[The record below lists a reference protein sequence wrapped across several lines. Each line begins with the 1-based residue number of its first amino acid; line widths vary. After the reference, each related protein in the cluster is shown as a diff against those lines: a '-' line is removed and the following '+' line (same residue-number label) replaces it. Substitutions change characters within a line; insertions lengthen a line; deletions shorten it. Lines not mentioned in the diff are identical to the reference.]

1 MSNKVVDSII
11 QTLKNEG
18 PFYLS
23 EPSSMLVDYYKN
35 IGTIFK
41 IIVVYYKR
49 KPYNIVDLLEDR
61 PNPLGDGSV
70 LDTLVKSANKWYA
83 SKNFRDFEKMY
94 YG

>member
-1 MSNKVVDSII
+1 MSNKVADSII

-23 EPSSMLVDYYKN
+23 EPNSMLVDYYKN

-41 IIVVYYKR
+41 IIVVYYEH
-49 KPYNIVDLLEDR
+49 KPYSIVNLLEDR
-61 PNPLGDGSV
+61 PYPLGDGSV
-70 LDTLVKSANKWYA
+70 LDTLVRSANKWHA
-83 SKNFRDFEKMY
+83 SKSFEEVY

>member
-1 MSNKVVDSII
+1 MSNKVADSII
-11 QTLKNEG
+11 QTLRNEG

-35 IGTIFK
+35 IGIIFK
-41 IIVVYYKR
+41 ISIVYYKN
-49 KPYNIVDLLEDR
+49 KIYGIVNLLEDR
-61 PNPLGDGSV
+61 PRPLGDGSV

-83 SKNFRDFEKMY
+83 SKNFEDFEKMY

>member
-1 MSNKVVDSII
+1 MSNKVADSII

-23 EPSSMLVDYYKN
+23 EPNGMLVDYYKN

-41 IIVVYYKR
+41 IIVVYHER

-61 PNPLGDGSV
+61 PNPLGDDSV

-83 SKNFRDFEKMY
+83 SKNFEDFEKMY

>member
-1 MSNKVVDSII
+1 MSNKVANSII

-18 PFYLS
+18 SFYLS
-23 EPSSMLVDYYKN
+23 EPSGMLVDYYKN

-41 IIVVYYKR
+41 IVVVYYER

-70 LDTLVKSANKWYA
+70 LDTLVKSANKWYT
-83 SKNFRDFEKMY
+83 SKNFEDFEKMY

>member
-1 MSNKVVDSII
+1 MSNKVADSII

-23 EPSSMLVDYYKN
+23 EPNGMLVDYYKN

-41 IIVVYYKR
+41 IIVVYYEH

-61 PNPLGDGSV
+61 PSPIGDGSI
-70 LDTLVKSANKWYA
+70 LDTLVKSANKWYV
-83 SKNFRDFEKMY
+83 SKNFEEVY

>member
-1 MSNKVVDSII
+1 MSNKVADSII

-23 EPSSMLVDYYKN
+23 EPNGMLVDYYKN

-41 IIVVYYKR
+41 IIVVYYER

-70 LDTLVKSANKWYA
+70 LDTLVKSANKWHA
-83 SKNFRDFEKMY
+83 SKNFEDFEKMY